1 MARGQA
7 ARPATPLAC
16 AQAGPGSLLAGLSGS
31 HGGSSIFIVAAP
43 LADTDNRVVM
53 RLGQGT
59 LGVPTC
65 GDPAAFRVRQ
75 RRAQAP

>member
-1 MARGQA
+1 M
-7 ARPATPLAC
+7 PLAC
-16 AQAGPGSLLAGLSGS
+16 AQAGPGNLLASLSGS
-31 HGGSSIFIVAAP
+31 HGNFGGSSIFIVAAP